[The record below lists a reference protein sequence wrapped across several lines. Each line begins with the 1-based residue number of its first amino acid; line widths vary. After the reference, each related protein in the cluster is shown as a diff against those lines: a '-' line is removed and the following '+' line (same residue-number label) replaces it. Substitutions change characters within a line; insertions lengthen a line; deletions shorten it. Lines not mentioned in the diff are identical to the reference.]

1 MHSQIEI
8 QIGDRTCRVE
18 HFAGGKRGVLML
30 HDGLGMRPAMHEV
43 AASIAA
49 AGYHVAMPD
58 LFYRMAPYDA
68 PDPKQLFSDQAALA
82 AWWAKAH
89 SNTAERIFSDLPVYL
104 ANLREHAS
112 GPFGATGY
120 CMGGRIALTAAALH
134 PEDLVAVAAYHPG
147 RLVTDGAESPHL
159 LLGAIRAAVYIGAA
173 TADATF
179 SLEHQQIVKDALA
192 GKDLTFEV
200 YPAKHG
206 WVPTDTPVHDAE
218 CAKRHLASLLE
229 LLGRRLG

>member
-8 QIGDRTCRVE
+8 RIGDRACRVE
-18 HFAGGKRGVLML
+18 HFAGGTRGVLMF

-68 PDPKQLFSDQAALA
+68 PDPKQLFSDPTMLA
-82 AWWAKAH
+82 AWWAKAQ
-89 SNTAERIFSDLPVYL
+89 STTAEMILGDLPHYL
-104 ANLREHAS
+104 ANLRERAT

-120 CMGGRIALTAAALH
+120 CMGGRLALTAAALH
-134 PEDLVAVAAYHPG
+134 PDDFVAVAAYHPG
-147 RLVTDGAESPHL
+147 RLVTDAADSPHQL
-159 LLGAIRAAVYIGAA
+159 FGKIQAAIYIGAA
-173 TADATF
+173 TNDATF
-179 SLEHQQIVKDALA
+179 SLEHQQIVKESLT
-192 GKDLTFEV
+192 GKDLTFEI

-206 WVPTDTPVHDAE
+206 WVPTDTPVHDAG
-218 CAKRHLASLLE
+218 CAKRHLDTLLE
-229 LLGRRLG
+229 LLGRRLP